1 MAKNYYEILG
11 IEKSASKDDIKKAF
25 RKLAHKYHPDKK
37 GGDEAKFKEASE
49 AYGVLSDD
57 KKRAQYDSYGR
68 VFNDAGGF
76 SQGQGQG
83 FEGFDFS
90 GFGNAGFNFEDVDLG
105 DIFGDFFGGTRG
117 GRPKRGRDISIDL
130 ELSFEESIF
139 GVERKVLV
147 NKISFCETCKGS
159 GAEEGSELVTCAQCG
174 GKGKVKNVR
183 HSILGSFAT
192 VQECTD
198 CHGKGKTPKKK
209 CNVCKGMGI
218 LDRREEIR
226 IKIPAGIEDGE
237 AIRLSQKGEAVAGGI
252 AGDLYVRI
260 RTKKH
265 PIFRKE
271 GHNLSMTLNV
281 RLTDAL
287 LGGKYTV
294 RTLDGDI
301 IVKIPEGVAFGEI
314 LRIKGKGVPYEDGK
328 TRGDILIKI
337 AVELPRK
344 LSKKSKENIE
354 KLREEGI

>member
-49 AYGVLSDD
+49 AYGILSDD

-76 SQGQGQG
+76 SQQGQG

-90 GFGNAGFNFEDVDLG
+90 GFGNTGFNFEDVDLG
-105 DIFGDFFGGTRG
+105 DIFGDFFGGGRG
-117 GRPKRGRDISIDL
+117 RQKRGRDISIDI
-130 ELSFEESIF
+130 ELAFEESIF
-139 GVERKVLV
+139 SVERKVLV

-159 GAEEGSELVTCAQCG
+159 GAEEGSETVTCTHCN
-174 GKGKVKNVR
+174 GKGKVKDVR
-183 HSILGSFAT
+183 HSLLGSFAT
-192 VQECTD
+192 VRECTE
-198 CHGKGKTPKKK
+198 CHGRGKTPKKK
-209 CNVCKGMGI
+209 CHVCKGLGVF
-218 LDRREEIR
+218 DKQEEIR
-226 IKIPAGIEDGE
+226 IRIPAGIEDGE
-237 AIRLSQKGEAVAGGI
+237 VIRLSQKGEAVAGGV

-260 RTKKH
+260 RVKKH

-271 GHNLSMTLNV
+271 GHSLSMTLNI

-301 IVKIPEGVAFGEI
+301 VVKIPEGVAFGEV

-328 TRGDILIKI
+328 TRGDLLIKI
-337 AVELPRK
+337 AIELPRK
-344 LSKKSKENIE
+344 FSKKAKENIE